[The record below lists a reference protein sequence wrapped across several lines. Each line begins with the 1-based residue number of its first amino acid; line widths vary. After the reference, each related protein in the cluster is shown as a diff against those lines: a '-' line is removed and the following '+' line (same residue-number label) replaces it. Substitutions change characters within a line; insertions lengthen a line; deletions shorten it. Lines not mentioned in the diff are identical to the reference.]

1 MTTVAPSS
9 THRLAVA
16 KPMPVPAAAVITTTL
31 PDSSPCPGGAVGSGR
46 GIGMVPLGVVS
57 VRHAVPLGSGGRP
70 RTRSPMMF
78 FWISL
83 EPP

>member
-1 MTTVAPSS
+1 MAPSS

-16 KPMPVPAAAVITTTL
+16 KPMPVPAAAVITTIL
-31 PDSSPCPGGAVGSGR
+31 PVSRPCPGGGTGSG
-46 GIGMVPLGVVS
+46 GVAGLGPPVAVVGH
-57 VRHAVPLGSGGRP
+57 RLVPLGSGGRP

>member
-16 KPMPVPAAAVITTTL
+16 NPMPVPAAAVTTTTL
-31 PDSSPCPGGAVGSGR
+31 PVRSPCPGGGSGIA
-46 GIGMVPLGVVS
+46 GPPGLVVG
-57 VRHAVPLGSGGRP
+57 HAVPLGSGGRP
-70 RTRSPMMF
+70 STRSPMMF
-78 FWISL
+78 FWISF

>member
-16 KPMPVPAAAVITTTL
+16 KPIPVPAAAVITTTL
-31 PDSSPCPGGAVGSGR
+31 PVRSPCPGGGTGEGRGSGT
-46 GIGMVPLGVVS
+46 VPPGTVS
-57 VRHAVPLGSGGRP
+57 VMGYVPLGSGGRP